1 MGSTDQSRRS
11 NDGHRT
17 SLTFTLNG
25 ERVELDDVEYSQ
37 TLLEVL
43 RDSLDLSGA
52 KASCEVQVCGA
63 CTVLVD
69 GAPVSS
75 CCTLAAD
82 VDNHRVTTVEGLAT
96 DEGLHPVQQAFVDNF
111 AMQCGYCIP
120 GMVMSA
126 VAFVDEESEEADPH
140 TRDERL
146 REFMNGNYCRCTG
159 YQPILRA
166 ITCVLDGQAGTVAGS
181 GAASP
186 ASGRS

>member
-1 MGSTDQSRRS
+1 MGNTGQSARS
-11 NDGHRT
+11 NDQTRT
-17 SLTFTLNG
+17 SLAFTLNG
-25 ERVELDDVEYSQ
+25 ERVELEDVECSQ

-43 RDSLDLSGA
+43 REVLDLPGA

-75 CCTLAAD
+75 CCTLAVD
-82 VDNHRVTTVEGLAT
+82 VDEHDITTVEGLAAE
-96 DEGLHPVQQAFVDNF
+96 DGLHPVQQAFVDNF
-111 AMQCGYCIP
+111 AMQCGFCIP

-126 VAFVDEESEEADPH
+126 IAFLEEEPVAAD
-140 TRDERL
+140 TGGRAERL

-159 YQPILRA
+159 YEPILRA
-166 ITCVLDGQAGTVAGS
+166 ISSVLEARAGDTAGS

-186 ASGRS
+186 SSTRT

>member
-1 MGSTDQSRRS
+1 MGCSDQSRGS
-11 NDGHRT
+11 SDGRRT
-17 SLTFTLNG
+17 TLTFTLNG
-25 ERVELDDVEYSQ
+25 ERVELEDVEYSQ

-43 RDSLDLSGA
+43 RDFLDLFGV

-82 VDNHRVTTVEGLAT
+82 VDGHRVTTVEGLAT
-96 DEGLHPVQQAFVDNF
+96 EAGLHPVQQAFVDNF
-111 AMQCGYCIP
+111 AVQCGYCIP

-126 VAFVDEESEEADPH
+126 VAFVAEESGEADLH
-140 TRDERL
+140 TRKERL

-159 YQPILRA
+159 YEPILRA
-166 ITCVLDGQAGTVAGS
+166 ITSGLDRPS
-181 GAASP
+181 GNGAKAPAAWSREET
-186 ASGRS
+186 S